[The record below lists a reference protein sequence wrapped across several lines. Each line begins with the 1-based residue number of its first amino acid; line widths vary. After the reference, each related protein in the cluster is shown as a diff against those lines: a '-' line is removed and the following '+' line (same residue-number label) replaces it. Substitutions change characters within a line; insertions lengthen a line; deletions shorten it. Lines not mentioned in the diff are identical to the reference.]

1 MTKYHKPGVFNSR
14 NVLSEFWRP
23 EVQDLKCQLGWF
35 FSEAV
40 RMILVHASVLAS
52 GEWLAFFGVLGL

>member
-1 MTKYHKPGVFNSR
+1 M
-14 NVLSEFWRP
+14 SEFWRP

-35 FSEAV
+35 LSEAV